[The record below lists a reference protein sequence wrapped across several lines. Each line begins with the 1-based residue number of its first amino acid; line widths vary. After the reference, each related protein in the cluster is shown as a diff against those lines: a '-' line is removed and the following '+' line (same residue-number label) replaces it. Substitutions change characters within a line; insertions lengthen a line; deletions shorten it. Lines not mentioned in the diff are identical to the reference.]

1 MFGSSDALIRID
13 MSEYTESFNVSRL
26 IGAPPGYVGYEEG
39 GQLTE
44 RVRRHPYSIVLLD
57 EIEKAHGNVFN
68 LLLQVLDE
76 GRLTDGNGRF
86 VDFRNTVIIMTSN
99 AGTRQ
104 LKEFGRGVG
113 FSATSS
119 SALAL
124 NEQDKEHARQIVQK
138 ALSKQF
144 SPEFLNRL
152 DEIITFDQLDL
163 DAIKQIIDVELKG
176 LYKRIN
182 EMGFQVE
189 LSDEAKQFVAE
200 KGYDVQ
206 FGARPLKRAIQTYIE
221 DGISELIVN
230 GELPPNTI
238 IHIDK
243 MEGKEELS
251 FTKCATIL
259 FFCYQ
264 NDTFSCSRTHKQ
276 CIRISLSLDLYQL
289 CCKT

>member
-1 MFGSSDALIRID
+1 MGKTYLAKKLAELMFGSQDALVRID
-13 MSEYTESFNVSRL
+13 MSEYTESFNTSRL
-26 IGAPPGYVGYEEG
+26 IGAPPGYVGYGEG

-76 GRLTDGNGRF
+76 GRLTDGNGRM

-104 LKEFGRGVG
+104 LKEFSRGVG
-113 FSATSS
+113 FNAGGISNVT
-119 SALAL
+119 
-124 NEQDKEHARQIVQK
+124 NMDDKDKQYARSVIQK
-138 ALSKQF
+138 SLSKQF

-163 DAIKQIIDVELKG
+163 ESIKKIIDIELRQ
-176 LYKRIN
+176 LYKRIADLGYN
-182 EMGFQVE
+182 FQ
-189 LSDEAKQFVAE
+189 LSDKAKEFVAT

-221 DGISELIVN
+221 DGLSERILS
-230 GELPPNTI
+230 GEIHPGDTITIGKAPNK
-238 IHIDK
+238 D
-243 MEGKEELS
+243 EL
-251 FTKCATIL
+251 
-259 FFCYQ
+259 
-264 NDTFSCSRTHKQ
+264 TFK
-276 CIRISLSLDLYQL
+276 
-289 CCKT
+289 